1 MNGENTG
8 GELNRNEETYPD
20 RSIDFRYTVSE
31 GSLFV
36 FDLGEFISEI
46 DIHNTKSVSFLCE
59 QLDGIPADNLRKET
73 DRTFSFRA
81 PYLRHS
87 DGLNT
92 VLYFKLTFK
101 DNNTSSDKPISC
113 HAKVIVKR
121 VHRAIIFQGGVALGA
136 YEAGVFQALIEKL
149 IDRRK
154 KGTDLESERRPL
166 FDIVAGASI
175 GAMNGAIV
183 VSAVTSNKG
192 KSLEDGKNWSAEE
205 VIKFWRAQQ
214 QAPTAADIFDLNPLY
229 HYWWDS
235 LHNTSKVVKH
245 SAIELIDFYSNMNPA
260 YKWYVDMLT
269 AWPLLEHSFWKDYFI
284 DGWYIPATAEA
295 VRRYYSAKHFRTTG
309 PFNVATG
316 VWPWLQFAKFFDFLD
331 RTTSLTFRPDN
342 KHFSLF
348 SLKKTLERFS
358 HFPIKT
364 SPEEKEPR
372 LLLVTVDVKTGDAV
386 TFDSYN
392 NEAKY
397 HDNKNSISNKR
408 GIEVEHALASGTFP
422 DFFDYPKFKVNNAE
436 KGIQNEE
443 ENIFWDGGF
452 RSNTPLREVL
462 QAHRDYWLS
471 LARKKHQN
479 EEDYEYENDVPDLEV
494 YIADLWPS
502 ELKEGP
508 ISFDRDFVENRKWDL
523 LFADKTHYDEQIAN
537 VVTDYIDLARRL
549 KNLAERKGASKEE
562 VDYILNSK
570 ASSINTIGKTRIY
583 KELLEGRFRLTKVVR
598 IDRKD
603 DGNEVHNK
611 VFDYSYKSIE
621 DLMSVGYQDA
631 SIQMDLQQMKEGIM
645 ELIIINGHVSSSSSG
660 IEKQQENHQIEKL
673 EEGFRK
679 IEESI
684 KNENGYGYNTTK
696 LVEDFMGQIE
706 LIEGLNENKT
716 FLEEKAS
723 LIAAA
728 KQLQN
733 TINMIIKKQ

>member
-1 MNGENTG
+1 
-8 GELNRNEETYPD
+8 
-20 RSIDFRYTVSE
+20 
-31 GSLFV
+31 
-36 FDLGEFISEI
+36 
-46 DIHNTKSVSFLCE
+46 
-59 QLDGIPADNLRKET
+59 
-73 DRTFSFRA
+73 
-81 PYLRHS
+81 
-87 DGLNT
+87 
-92 VLYFKLTFK
+92 
-101 DNNTSSDKPISC
+101 
-113 HAKVIVKR
+113 
-121 VHRAIIFQGGVALGA
+121 
-136 YEAGVFQALIEKL
+136 
-149 IDRRK
+149 
-154 KGTDLESERRPL
+154 
-166 FDIVAGASI
+166 
-175 GAMNGAIV
+175 
-183 VSAVTSNKG
+183 
-192 KSLEDGKNWSAEE
+192 
-205 VIKFWRAQQ
+205 
-214 QAPTAADIFDLNPLY
+214 
-229 HYWWDS
+229 
-235 LHNTSKVVKH
+235 
-245 SAIELIDFYSNMNPA
+245 MNPA

-331 RTTSLTFRPDN
+331 LTTSLTFRPDN

-733 TINMIIKKQ
+733 TINMIIKKIVALH